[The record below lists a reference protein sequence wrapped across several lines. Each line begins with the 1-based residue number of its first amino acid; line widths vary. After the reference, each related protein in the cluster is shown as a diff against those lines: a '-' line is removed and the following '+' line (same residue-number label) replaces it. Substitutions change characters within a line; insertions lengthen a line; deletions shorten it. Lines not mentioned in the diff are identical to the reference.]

1 MEKKLN
7 KLVLLTTSLLA
18 LGVALVSCG
27 KTSSAQTYVM
37 EAEYIDLD
45 EVQGSGI
52 SSDQGGVQM
61 IYGNGTAEEKNAGW
75 SNGYFVGFTY
85 APDLKLDFVFT
96 SDRMATSTIVLRLGS
111 ELGNLNLNPSIFE
124 IQLNEDVIPYSSL
137 TVSNSPDYSQMK
149 FYDKVLS
156 TNVRLAEGVNTLS
169 IIILPNE
176 LKPGGTS
183 GGPTVD
189 CVKITTKANLTWAE
203 KRDNITR
210 RDGGD
215 I

>member
-1 MEKKLN
+1 MKIKKIF
-7 KLVLLTTSLLA
+7 LLASSLLITSA
-18 LGVALVSCG
+18 TLVACAKKS
-27 KTSSAQTYVM
+27 TSKTYVM

-45 EVQGSGI
+45 DVQGSGI

-61 IYGNGTAEEKNAGW
+61 IYGNGTQEEKNAGW

-85 APDLKLDFVFT
+85 APNLKLDFVFN
-96 SDRMATSTIVLRLGS
+96 SSKRATSTIVLRLGS
-111 ELGNLNLNPSIFE
+111 ELGDLNLDPSIFE
-124 IQLNEDVIPYSSL
+124 VQLNEDVIPYSSL
-137 TVSNSPDYSQMK
+137 TVNNSADYANMK
-149 FYDKVLS
+149 FYDKTLS
-156 TNVRLAEGVNTLS
+156 TNVRLAQGQNVLS
-169 IIILPNE
+169 LIILPNS

-189 CVKITTKANLTWAE
+189 CVKITTKAKLTWEE
-203 KRDNITR
+203 KKDNITR